1 MGESPVNCKLVR
13 LYRRIDN
20 TFGIEAKANRWLEYR
35 SEEELQRVIPA
46 LHSERVLHVGG
57 GSNLLFTRDFDG
69 TVLHS
74 GIRFVAP
81 VAADAESVWV
91 RVGAAIVWDDFVAYT
106 VANGWSGAENLSL
119 IPGEVGAS
127 AVQNIGAYGV
137 EAKDLIDTVEC
148 VSLKDGSSRVFR
160 NEECDYA
167 YRSSIF
173 KHELKGQYAV
183 TYVTYRLKKQFV
195 PHFEYGNLREQLGSV
210 ATLSAADVRRKIIEV
225 RQSKLPDPKVLGNA
239 GSFFM
244 NPIVSR
250 EKFESL
256 RAQYPQMPFYEVT
269 DGVKI
274 PAGWM
279 IEQCGWKGRSLGRAG
294 VYEKQALIL
303 VNRGGATGEDV
314 VRLCETIQKDVAKKF
329 GIDIY
334 PEVNFI

>member
-1 MGESPVNCKLVR
+1 M
-13 LYRRIDN
+13 YRRINN
-20 TFGIEAKANRWLEYR
+20 TFGIEAKANRVLEYR
-35 SEEELQRVIPA
+35 SEDELRKIVPTLQG
-46 LHSERVLHVGG
+46 ERVLHVGA

-74 GIRFVAP
+74 GIRFVLP
-81 VAADAESVWV
+81 VAEDAESGWV

-106 VANGWSGAENLSL
+106 IANGWSGAENLSL

-137 EAKDLIDTVEC
+137 EAKDLIESVEC
-148 VSLKDGSSRVFR
+148 VSLADGTRRVFR
-160 NEECDYA
+160 NEECNYA

-183 TYVTYRLKKQFV
+183 TFVTYRLRKQFV
-195 PHFEYGNLREQLGSV
+195 PHLDYGNLREQLASN
-210 ATLSAADVRRKIIEV
+210 TKLTAAAVRQKIIEI
-225 RQSKLPDPKVLGNA
+225 RRSKLPDLQELGNA

-250 EKFESL
+250 EQFDAL
-256 RAQYPQMPFYEVT
+256 RGQYPQMPFYDVPN
-269 DGVKI
+269 GVKI
-274 PAGWM
+274 PAGWL

-303 VNRGGATGEDV
+303 VNRGGATGEEV
-314 VRLCETIQKDVAKKF
+314 VRLCRTIQQDVAKKF
-329 GIDIY
+329 GIEIH
-334 PEVNFI
+334 PEVNLI

>member
-1 MGESPVNCKLVR
+1 MF
-13 LYRRIDN
+13 RRINN

-35 SEEELQRVIPA
+35 SEEELQRMIPA
-46 LHSERVLHVGG
+46 LQVDRVLHVGG

-74 GIRFVAP
+74 GIRSVMP
-81 VAADAESVWV
+81 VAADAEHVWV
-91 RVGAAIVWDDFVAYT
+91 RVGAAIVWDDFVAYA

-148 VSLKDGSSRVFR
+148 VNLKDGSRRVFQ
-160 NEECDYA
+160 NDECDYA

-173 KHELKGQYAV
+173 KHALKGQYAV
-183 TYVTYRLKKQFV
+183 TYVTYRLSKQFV
-195 PHFEYGNLREQLGSV
+195 PHLEYGNLREQLDSV

-225 RQSKLPDPKVLGNA
+225 RRSKLPDPKVLGNA

-269 DGVKI
+269 GGVKI

-279 IEQCGWKGRSLGRAG
+279 IEQCGWKGRTLGRAG

-314 VRLCETIQKDVAKKF
+314 VRLCETIQHDVANRF

>member
-1 MGESPVNCKLVR
+1 M
-13 LYRRIDN
+13 YRRIKN
-20 TFGIEAKANRWLEYR
+20 TFGIEAQAKRWLEYR
-35 SEEELQRVIPA
+35 SEAELVKMVPT
-46 LHSERVLHVGG
+46 LHTDRVLHVGG
-57 GSNLLFTRDFDG
+57 GSNLLFTQDFDG

-81 VAADAESVWV
+81 ISADAEHVWV

-106 VANGWSGAENLSL
+106 IANGWSGAENLSL

-137 EAKDLIDTVEC
+137 EAKDLIETVEC
-148 VSLKDGSSRVFR
+148 VSLVDGSRRVFS
-160 NEECDYA
+160 NDECHYS

-183 TYVTYRLKKQFV
+183 TYVTYRLSKRFV
-195 PHFEYGNLREQLGSV
+195 PHLDYGNLRNQV
-210 ATLSAADVRRKIIEV
+210 ADVSSLSPAAIRKTIIEI
-225 RQSKLPDPKVLGNA
+225 RKSKLPDPQVLGNA

-244 NPIVSR
+244 NPVVTR
-250 EKFESL
+250 EKFEAL
-256 RAQYPQMPFYEVT
+256 QVDYPQMPFYDVA

-274 PAGWM
+274 PAGWL
-279 IEQCGWKGRSLGRAG
+279 IEQCGWKGRTLGRVG

-303 VNRGGATGEDV
+303 VNRGGATGEEV
-314 VRLCETIQKDVAKKF
+314 VNLCRTIQHDVADRF

>member
-1 MGESPVNCKLVR
+1 M
-13 LYRRIDN
+13 YRHINN
-20 TFGIEAKANRWLEYR
+20 TFGIEAKADRVLEYR
-35 SEEELQRVIPA
+35 SEDELLKFIPT
-46 LHSERVLHVGG
+46 LQGERVLHVGA
-57 GSNLLFTRDFDG
+57 GSNLLFTSDFKG

-74 GIRFVAP
+74 AIRSVVP
-81 VAADAESVWV
+81 VDEHDDQVWV
-91 RVGAAIVWDDFVAYT
+91 RVGGAIVWDDFVAYT
-106 VANGWSGAENLSL
+106 IARGWSGAENLSL

-148 VSLKDGSSRVFR
+148 ISLVDGSRRVFR
-160 NEECDYA
+160 NEECNYS

-183 TYVTYRLKKQFV
+183 TYVTYRLSKQFV
-195 PHFEYGNLREQLGSV
+195 PHLDYGNLREQLSSI
-210 ATLSAADVRRKIIEV
+210 ASLSAADVRRKIIEI
-225 RQSKLPDPKVLGNA
+225 RQSKLPNPQVLGNA

-244 NPIVSR
+244 NPIVTR
-250 EKFESL
+250 EKFEAL
-256 RAQYPQMPFYEVT
+256 YKEYPQMPFYEMP

-279 IEQCGWKGRSLGRAG
+279 IEQCGWKGRTLGHAG

-303 VNRGGATGEDV
+303 VNRGGATGEEIV
-314 VRLCETIQKDVAKKF
+314 QLCRTIQQDVANKF
-329 GIDIY
+329 GIEIQ